1 MRGAFKEGA
10 RKTDTRRYT
19 PELQRLLVLLQIMK
33 SALAVTAVTV
43 LALPSLATSSS
54 NSDVWRRPAVPAPAD
69 NQPNAARVELGR
81 TLFFDPRLSA
91 KGVMSCATCHN
102 PALGWTDGRPTAVGH
117 DMKIL
122 GRATP
127 TIVNAAFNPLQM
139 WDGRKVSLEAQALG
153 PFESHDE
160 QNLALEDL
168 ESRVRGIPG
177 YVSMF
182 ERAYPGESVTRD
194 TIAKAIASFE
204 RTVVSDGAEFD
215 RWEAGDKNAMSASA
229 QRGFELFNGKA
240 NCALCHQ
247 GFNFTDNGF
256 HNIGLKEAGEA
267 DPGRFAHRPIKALKG
282 AFKTPTLR
290 DIALTA
296 PYMHNGAY
304 TTLEEVVDHY
314 ARGGDVKDNLS
325 PNIKPLDLSDAEK
338 HDLVEFMRSL
348 TSAPQVVTVPKL
360 PQ

>member
-1 MRGAFKEGA
+1 
-10 RKTDTRRYT
+10 
-19 PELQRLLVLLQIMK
+19 VLRTILK
-33 SALAVTAVTV
+33 SALAAIVTTV
-43 LALPSLATSSS
+43 LVLPVLPALATSNSS
-54 NSDVWRRPAVPAPAD
+54 ADVWLRPAVPAPTD
-69 NQPNAARVELGR
+69 NQPNSARIELGR
-81 TLFFDPRLSA
+81 ALFFDPRLSA

-153 PFESHDE
+153 PFESQDE
-160 QNLALEDL
+160 QNLALADL
-168 ESRVRGIPG
+168 ESRVRAIPG
-177 YVSMF
+177 YVAMF
-182 ERAYPGESVTRD
+182 ERAYPGEAVTRE

-204 RTVVSDGAEFD
+204 RTVVSEGAAFD
-215 RWEAGDKNAMSASA
+215 RWRAGDQNAMSASA
-229 QRGFELFNGKA
+229 KRGFDLFNGKA

-256 HNIGLKEAGEA
+256 HNIGLKATGEA
-267 DPGRFAHRPIKALKG
+267 DLGRFAHRPIKSLKG

-304 TTLEEVVDHY
+304 SRLDEVVDHY

-325 PNIKPLDLSDAEK
+325 PNMKPLDLSADEK
-338 HDLVEFMRSL
+338 RDLVEFMRAL
-348 TSAPQVVTVPKL
+348 TSAPQVVTVPNL

>member
-1 MRGAFKEGA
+1 
-10 RKTDTRRYT
+10 
-19 PELQRLLVLLQIMK
+19 VLRMILR
-33 SALAVTAVTV
+33 SALAAVV
-43 LALPSLATSSS
+43 LVLPTLPALATSSA
-54 NSDVWRRPAVPAPAD
+54 SDDIWRRPAVPAPSD
-69 NQPNAARVELGR
+69 NQPTVARIELGR
-81 TLFFDPRLSA
+81 ALFFDPRLSA

-102 PALGWTDGRPTAVGH
+102 PSLGWTDGRPTAVGH

-153 PFESHDE
+153 PFESQDE
-160 QNLALEDL
+160 QNLALADL
-168 ESRVRGIPG
+168 EIRVRAIPG
-177 YVSMF
+177 YVAMF
-182 ERAYPGESVTRD
+182 ERAYPGEAVTRD

-204 RTVVSDGAEFD
+204 RTVVSDGAAFD
-215 RWEAGDKNAMSASA
+215 RWRAGDQNAMSASA
-229 QRGFELFNGKA
+229 RRGFELFNGKA

-267 DPGRFAHRPIKALKG
+267 DLGRFAHRPIKALKG

-290 DIALTA
+290 DISLTS

-304 TTLEEVVDHY
+304 TTLDEVVDHY

-325 PNIKPLDLSDAEK
+325 PNMKPLDLSDAEK
-338 HDLVEFMRSL
+338 RDLVEFMRSL
-348 TSAPQVVTVPKL
+348 TSAPQVVTVPNL

>member
-1 MRGAFKEGA
+1 MNRYPLVYPEGI
-10 RKTDTRRYT
+10 
-19 PELQRLLVLLQIMK
+19 PERLPVLRMILRSVLAAVVLVLP
-33 SALAVTAVTV
+33 T
-43 LALPSLATSSS
+43 LPALATSSA
-54 NSDVWRRPAVPAPAD
+54 SDDIWRRPAVPAPSD
-69 NQPNAARVELGR
+69 NQPNVARIELGR
-81 TLFFDPRLSA
+81 ALFFDPRLSA

-102 PALGWTDGRPTAVGH
+102 PSLGWTDGRPTAVGH

-153 PFESHDE
+153 PFESQDE
-160 QNLALEDL
+160 QNLALADL
-168 ESRVRGIPG
+168 EVRVRAIPG
-177 YVSMF
+177 YVAMF
-182 ERAYPGESVTRD
+182 ERAYPGEAVTRD

-204 RTVVSDGAEFD
+204 RTVVSDGAAFD
-215 RWEAGDKNAMSASA
+215 RWRAGDQNAMSASA
-229 QRGFELFNGKA
+229 RRGFELFNGKA

-267 DPGRFAHRPIKALKG
+267 DLGRFAHRPIKALKG

-290 DIALTA
+290 DISLTS

-304 TTLEEVVDHY
+304 TTLDEVVDHY

-325 PNIKPLDLSDAEK
+325 PNMKPLDLSDAEK
-338 HDLVEFMRSL
+338 RDLVEFMRSL
-348 TSAPQVVTVPKL
+348 TSAPQVVTVPNL